1 MHVALLGQAP
11 KAVSAL
17 ARHVQAERIV
27 AETQRCLHMPGWH
40 DRPRRGEHISPH
52 GAEMS
57 IRAGTADFKDFVS
70 AGSRLI
76 LAKFLHAF
84 LNLSNVELSPTAKL
98 SPCGAS
104 CRPSDRLRGGQTAQ
118 RGARRKRHQ

>member
-52 GAEMS
+52 GAELCADS
-57 IRAGTADFKDFVS
+57 DKVGQAQRTGFGFRLSLKFRIR
-70 AGSRLI
+70 R
-76 LAKFLHAF
+76 
-84 LNLSNVELSPTAKL
+84 LNLPRSST
-98 SPCGAS
+98 
-104 CRPSDRLRGGQTAQ
+104 
-118 RGARRKRHQ
+118 HF

>member
-52 GAEMS
+52 G
-57 IRAGTADFKDFVS
+57 
-70 AGSRLI
+70 
-76 LAKFLHAF
+76 
-84 LNLSNVELSPTAKL
+84 VELPIRTRSGRTSAQDSGFRFSLK
-98 SPCGAS
+98 SRFEIC
-104 CRPSDRLRGGQTAQ
+104 PSSST
-118 RGARRKRHQ
+118 HF

>member
-52 GAEMS
+52 GAELPIGTRQGRRRIEGFRFS
-57 IRAGTADFKDFVS
+57 LKFRIRD
-70 AGSRLI
+70 
-76 LAKFLHAF
+76 
-84 LNLSNVELSPTAKL
+84 
-98 SPCGAS
+98 
-104 CRPSDRLRGGQTAQ
+104 
-118 RGARRKRHQ
+118 

>member
-40 DRPRRGEHISPH
+40 DRPRRREDISAH
-52 GAEMS
+52 GSLARLRRLRPS
-57 IRAGTADFKDFVS
+57 LPADLDFVS
-70 AGSRLI
+70 RISRLN
-76 LAKFLHAF
+76 
-84 LNLSNVELSPTAKL
+84 LNLEEGQNEGVFLST
-98 SPCGAS
+98 
-104 CRPSDRLRGGQTAQ
+104 
-118 RGARRKRHQ
+118 HF

>member
-40 DRPRRGEHISPH
+40 DRPRRGKHISPH
-52 GAEMS
+52 GGAADS
-57 IRAGTADFKDFVS
+57 DKVGQAQRAGFRISFQPENQDSRFVQVPP
-70 AGSRLI
+70 RI
-76 LAKFLHAF
+76 FEP
-84 LNLSNVELSPTAKL
+84 VE
-98 SPCGAS
+98 
-104 CRPSDRLRGGQTAQ
+104 R
-118 RGARRKRHQ
+118 

>member
-40 DRPRRGEHISPH
+40 DRPRRGKHISPH
-52 GAEMS
+52 GGAADS
-57 IRAGTADFKDFVS
+57 DKVGQAQRTGFGFRLSLKFRIR
-70 AGSRLI
+70 R
-76 LAKFLHAF
+76 
-84 LNLSNVELSPTAKL
+84 LNLFDQDPPRIFEPVE
-98 SPCGAS
+98 
-104 CRPSDRLRGGQTAQ
+104 R
-118 RGARRKRHQ
+118 